1 MPSLPIRIE
10 MTHLRQRRHW
20 LRLRSEQGQTLP
32 LIAVSIVSIIAMA
45 ALAIDM
51 TTLYVARGEIQ
62 HAADAAA
69 LAGAKAFVDSGVTT
83 YPADPVL
90 QARAQS
96 MAPAFVTAFV
106 NQNNV
111 AGSPAQLVGAPVVN
125 FTDAGNPRI
134 TVTLQRT
141 NLRLF
146 FAKIWRISSV
156 SVSGTAVAE
165 AYNPAPQTATSGFT
179 PSAPRCVKPFLLPNN
194 DNSQTGNPPFIGAN
208 GTINTLALPFIG
220 RSIQLTSACKGAGSG
235 KSGCNLPSNKPPAAG
250 EYLPMQAPA
259 THHFC
264 PNQSA
269 TGCNNPS
276 GTDFEQSI
284 SCCDGVVFNYPRCG
298 TATVQVAWDPTI
310 DPRGPG
316 INAPAI
322 SGLQCLIHS
331 NTPGPSIGS
340 QDTLTASG
348 TQVQIRAGDFSQSR
362 YGVPAGTV
370 LGTSDSVITVP
381 LFENPSGTG
390 TATMPATVTVVGFLQ
405 LFVDDVRLGAI
416 IDAHILN
423 VVGCGTSASGQVV
436 SGGGA
441 SPIPVRLVHN

>member
-1 MPSLPIRIE
+1 
-10 MTHLRQRRHW
+10 MTHHLRQRRHW

-90 QARAQS
+90 QSRAQT

-134 TVTLQRT
+134 TVSLQRT

-165 AYNPAPQTATSGFT
+165 AYNPSPQAAANTFT
-179 PSAPRCVKPFLLPNN
+179 PSAPRCVKPFLLLNKDP
-194 DNSQTGNPPFIGAN
+194 SQSGNPQFINVNGAINTPPIPFIGEYVHLSS
-208 GTINTLALPFIG
+208 G
-220 RSIQLTSACKGAGSG
+220 CKGAR
-235 KSGCNLPSNKPPAAG
+235 SGCNLGGPSGNSPPGPG
-250 EYLPMQAPA
+250 EYLPMQAPT

-264 PNQSA
+264 PNQSS
-269 TGCNNPS
+269 TGCTNPS

-298 TATVQVAWDPTI
+298 TSTVQVAWDQTLN
-310 DPRGPG
+310 PRGPG
-316 INAPAI
+316 INGPAV
-322 SGLQCLIHS
+322 SGLMCLIHT
-331 NTPGPSIGS
+331 NTPGPAPGS
-340 QDTLTASG
+340 QDTLNVSG
-348 TQVQIRAGDFSQSR
+348 TQTQILAGDFSQSR
-362 YGVPAGTV
+362 YGVPSGTV
-370 LGTSDSVITVP
+370 FATSDSVITVP
-381 LFENPSGTG
+381 IFEDIASGV
-390 TATMPATVTVVGFLQ
+390 MPPTVSIVGFLQ
-405 LFVDDVRLGAI
+405 IFVDDVRVNGD